1 MFKKVFV
8 RSFVVVAALAT
19 GGVAVAAVRTTGST
33 TQSVPASQAVQPK
46 TILAIS
52 ATDVRAAVLNAC
64 AGRSLVPT
72 LDAAQTAQVDRM
84 LQERALH
91 SASLAG
97 NPLNSGTGF
106 QAGVDDAL
114 HIQLLDRQLA
124 GVLCPTP

>member
-8 RSFVVVAALAT
+8 RSFVVVAVVAT
-19 GGVAVAAVRTTGST
+19 GGVAVAAVHTSGPTAA
-33 TQSVPASQAVQPK
+33 PAPVQPK
-46 TILAIS
+46 VVLTIS
-52 ATDVRAAVLNAC
+52 ATDVRAAVFDAC
-64 AGRSLVPT
+64 AGRPLVST
-72 LDAAQTAQVDRM
+72 LDAAQTAQVDQM

-114 HIQLLDRQLA
+114 HIQILDREIA
-124 GVLCPTP
+124 GALCPTP